1 MSDLI
6 SDTIREVTPQTDAA
20 GSYVI
25 LSLLSV
31 NSRCRIYLAERAGK
45 RYILKAPVA
54 GDAKSL
60 ALLLREWDLSIG
72 LSHPSLAYCFAYEE
86 ASPVGPC
93 IAREYVDGRPLSDWL
108 RESPSM
114 EQRKKVFAQLLS
126 VMEYLHKKGVIHND
140 LSPSNIL
147 VSRADNALK
156 LIDLG
161 FADNDMQLMHSLG
174 GTRNYS
180 SPELLAGQK
189 VDARSDIWSLGAI
202 MKEMFPGRYR
212 RIAAKAMRPEPEMRY
227 RSVEGMERAWRRYW
241 LPLKVCTV
249 ALAVICLASAFLLH
263 SRNLHSEIDALTH
276 QLDSVNAVTLSRDAS
291 IREYK
296 DSIDSWYD
304 KELPAFLEELRSVSD
319 YVHLNAVYLEFVG
332 RMGEFNTSLP
342 EEAPEEIRPI
352 VRDHIVERYNS
363 AVSSA
368 GEAMMAKSR
377 SMTGNNN

>member
-1 MSDLI
+1 MSQLI
-6 SDTIREVTPQTDAA
+6 SETIREIEPSAQA
-20 GSYVI
+20 GSYNS
-25 LSLLSV
+25 LSCLSD
-31 NSRCRIYLAERAGK
+31 RGRFKIYLAEKSGK
-45 RYILKAPVA
+45 RIVLKAPSDN
-54 GDAKSL
+54 DAKSL
-60 ALLLREWDLSIG
+60 ALLQREWDLSIG

-86 ASPVGPC
+86 TSPVGPC
-93 IAREYVDGRPLSDWL
+93 IAREYVDGRSLSDWL
-108 RESPSM
+108 GENPSL

-202 MKEMFPGRYR
+202 MREMFPGRYR
-212 RIAAKAMRPEPEMRY
+212 RIAAKAMRPEPELRY
-227 RSVEGMERAWRRYW
+227 RSADSLERAWRRYW
-241 LPLKVCTV
+241 LPLKVCAV
-249 ALAVICLASAFLLH
+249 AMAVICLASAFLLR
-263 SRNLHSEIDALTH
+263 SRKLHSEIDALTH
-276 QLDSVNAVTLSRDAS
+276 QLDSVNAVTLSREAS

-304 KELPAFLEELRSVSD
+304 KELPAFLEQLRSVSD
-319 YVHLNAVYLEFVG
+319 YGRLNAVYSDFVG

-342 EEAPEEIRPI
+342 EAAPEEIRPI

-368 GEAMMAKSR
+368 GEAVMAKSR
-377 SMTGNNN
+377 SMAGNNN